1 MNNNLSVKFE
11 LTTILMIFRLF
22 YKKTK
27 SSQKISIKSRINNK
41 HHAIS

>member
-22 YKKTK
+22 YKN
-27 SSQKISIKSRINNK
+27 KIQPKNK
-41 HHAIS
+41 YKIQNKQ

>member
-1 MNNNLSVKFE
+1 MNNNLSVKFA
-11 LTTILMIFRLF
+11 LKTILMIFLLF

-27 SSQKISIKSRINNK
+27 YNQKISIKSRINNK

>member
-27 SSQKISIKSRINNK
+27 SGQKNK
-41 HHAIS
+41 YKIENKQ